1 MKLNRILLHLIFN
14 IMSLL
19 THALLTIKTI
29 KKTRLYEILMDMNV
43 NRRIHNFTWKNRKL
57 LHKKCKSGSGINEL

>member
-1 MKLNRILLHLIFN
+1 
-14 IMSLL
+14 MSLL